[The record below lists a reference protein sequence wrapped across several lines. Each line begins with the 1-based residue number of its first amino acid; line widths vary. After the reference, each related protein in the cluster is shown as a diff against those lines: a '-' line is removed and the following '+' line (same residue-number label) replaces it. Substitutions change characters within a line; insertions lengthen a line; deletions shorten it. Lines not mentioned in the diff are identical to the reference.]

1 MLYNLTVWVIL
12 CDFAF
17 ANVQNVTRQSSFGLT
32 QICLRL
38 KKLKAENH
46 FCFNG
51 KGAKPMNEV
60 KQEDVMRA
68 LELCKSFRDLH
79 ACDVCPYFRAEL
91 GDDESCTNRMA
102 QDALALLR
110 EKDAEIDRLTTELQA
125 MRSAA
130 NSLKMHYE
138 SARSEAI
145 TEFEERLIKYYDA
158 LKSGLV
164 AYHIKEVAKELK
176 EDRHAT

>member
-1 MLYNLTVWVIL
+1 MN
-12 CDFAF
+12 
-17 ANVQNVTRQSSFGLT
+17 
-32 QICLRL
+32 
-38 KKLKAENH
+38 KLK
-46 FCFNG
+46 
-51 KGAKPMNEV
+51 P
-60 KQEDVMRA
+60 EDVMRA

-110 EKDAEIDRLTTELQA
+110 EKDAEIERLKNEVKSCHKVLGGHNDPVGEQGECG
-125 MRSAA
+125 
-130 NSLKMHYE
+130 LKPQC
-138 SARSEAI
+138 RSEAI

-176 EDRHAT
+176 EDLNAT